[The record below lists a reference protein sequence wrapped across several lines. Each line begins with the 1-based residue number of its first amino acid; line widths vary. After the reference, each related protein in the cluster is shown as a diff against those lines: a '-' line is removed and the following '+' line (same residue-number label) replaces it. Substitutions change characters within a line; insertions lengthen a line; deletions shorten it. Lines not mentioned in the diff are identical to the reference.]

1 MSVKCEYE
9 RKKESII
16 LRKGKNHLN
25 VFRMRKNS
33 ELCVAYYKHSFSC
46 VDSERENIKYVQQI
60 LKAVSTSKR
69 RKPNRWNE
77 FFTCGKLSFLL
88 SSLKLEDHKLNCLH
102 NILHFHS
109 PPAMPSC
116 QSSCY
121 FAAFWWHFSH
131 HRRQPLRFWADD
143 EALRCALRAMTQA
156 ARVIAYRHSQQPSV
170 YFLLSNR

>member
-1 MSVKCEYE
+1 MFFECE
-9 RKKESII
+9 
-16 LRKGKNHLN
+16 
-25 VFRMRKNS
+25 KNS

-102 NILHFHS
+102 NTSFCVQRSFPLTSCNAFLSIVLLLCSVLMTFFAPSTTAASILS
-109 PPAMPSC
+109 RWRSSSMRSSSDD
-116 QSSCY
+116 SSCSCDRISP
-121 FAAFWWHFSH
+121 FSAAVCIFFVEQSLEKWK
-131 HRRQPLRFWADD
+131 
-143 EALRCALRAMTQA
+143 C
-156 ARVIAYRHSQQPSV
+156 I
-170 YFLLSNR
+170 N

>member
-1 MSVKCEYE
+1 MK
-9 RKKESII
+9 II
-16 LRKGKNHLN
+16 LRKGKIISQFFFSNAKKTRNCVWLTTN
-25 VFRMRKNS
+25 ILFRV
-33 ELCVAYYKHSFSC
+33 LTQ
-46 VDSERENIKYVQQI
+46 RENIKYVQQI

-88 SSLKLEDHKLNCLH
+88 SSLKLEDHKLNYLH
-102 NILHFHS
+102 NTIVFVFRDRLHS

-116 QSSCY
+116 RSSCY

-143 EALRCALRAMTQA
+143 EAPRCAPRAMTQA

-170 YFLLSNR
+170 LSNP